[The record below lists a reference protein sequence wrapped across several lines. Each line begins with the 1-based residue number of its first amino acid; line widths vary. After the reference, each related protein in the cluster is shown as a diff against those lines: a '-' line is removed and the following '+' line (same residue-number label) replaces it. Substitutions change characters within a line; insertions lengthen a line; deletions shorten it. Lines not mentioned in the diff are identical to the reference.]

1 MRTQSWRILMLFTLT
16 LVLVAGA
23 LDAQAAR
30 RSSLAGNQF
39 IDDPDD
45 MFAFPQLALQY
56 KNRIIVDMEP
66 YTDTDGNVGS
76 FGNGSIVFGNDS
88 AWNFNTGRKDF
99 INNAAFWAMGGSDRY
114 WSGFAMNG
122 FPGFRG
128 GIFDADMQVL
138 EWWDLGYAVRLG
150 ETPFGVNF
158 SWAKDSAK
166 VGAPGGVDYSTNLYS
181 LQLGATLGT
190 VDLAGEFGI
199 GGYSNNAAPN
209 DQQDV
214 DYLNFSLIARGDLE
228 DVGGLDW
235 RWAAAFVNGTTKPK
249 ADGADNLTST
259 VGRASFG
266 PVWGTAGEWEVASY
280 MSFLYS
286 TDDFSSTSSMD
297 FVIFPSYNIAMEY
310 YVTSWLVARTG
321 VVSYNGSV
329 TEKYQG
335 TDENGN
341 VADYEDKYR
350 LSSFSWTLGFGV
362 DKGSWGVDLALNEA
376 DVHSGY
382 LPLNGSVSDT
392 PISYLTAWLAW

>member
-1 MRTQSWRILMLFTLT
+1 MRSHSWRVLMLFALT
-16 LVLVAGA
+16 SVLVSGA

-45 MFAFPQLALQY
+45 MFAFPQLALMY
-56 KNRIIVDMEP
+56 NNRIIVDMEP
-66 YTDTDGNVGS
+66 YEDVDGNVGS
-76 FGNGSIVFGNDS
+76 FGNASIVFGNDS

-99 INNAAFWAMGGSDRY
+99 INNAAFWALGGIDRY
-114 WSGFAMNG
+114 WYGFAMNG

-128 GIFDADMQVL
+128 GILDEDMQVL
-138 EWWDLGYAVRLG
+138 EWWDLGFATRLG
-150 ETPFGVNF
+150 DTPFGFNF
-158 SWAKDSAK
+158 SWAKDSVEEGS
-166 VGAPGGVDYSTNLYS
+166 VGGSDYSTNLFS
-181 LQLGATLGT
+181 LQVGATLGT

-199 GGYSNNAAPN
+199 GGYSNNVVPN
-209 DQQDV
+209 NQGDV

-235 RWAAAFVNGTTKPK
+235 RWAAGFVNGTTKPQ
-249 ADGADNLTST
+249 ADGAENLTST
-259 VGRASFG
+259 AGRASFG
-266 PVWGTAGEWEVASY
+266 PVWGTLGEWEVAGY
-280 MSFLYS
+280 MNFLYRTDDSSSVSS
-286 TDDFSSTSSMD
+286 TDVLF
-297 FVIFPSYNIAMEY
+297 FPSYNIAMEY
-310 YVTSWLVARTG
+310 YVTSWLVARSG

-329 TEKYQG
+329 TEKYPG
-335 TDENGN
+335 LDANGN
-341 VADYEDKYR
+341 PADLEDKYR
-350 LSSFSWTLGFGV
+350 VSAFSWTLGFGV